1 MAKDDKEIEKKEPQK
16 GKKPAKKTDIVGQ
29 DVPSIDAGSDFNYR
43 ESINC
48 GTGVNTGTGFTFEGG
63 IDGVVTSVNGYTG
76 DVVLKAVDVD
86 AYSKGEA
93 DNRFINVDEGLPM
106 ASKTFIGGIKVGF
119 GLTIQKDGTLDASGV
134 TNPDWN
140 DIVNKP
146 QYFPPVVSNT
156 FTVGGV
162 KPGKGLSIQPDGTL
176 DSLSSTPD
184 WKDIKNK
191 PATFPPPIA
200 TSLVLGGIKIG
211 PGFSELGDG
220 TTTPT
225 PDWTAIQNKPAAY
238 PPVIATASLVGGI
251 KVGAG
256 LNIDADGTL
265 MTVMSAPTWNDI
277 LNKPTTF
284 PPPISTKTVLGGVKA
299 GAGVTIDP
307 TGILSADFTKLPI
320 ASKTVLGGVKEG
332 SGINIE
338 ADGTINTVFAAPE
351 WDEIINKPA
360 TFPPPIA
367 SKIELGGVKPGENI
381 IIDPD
386 GTINAAGAALQPAT
400 SEILGGIKVGDNLAI
415 TPDGTLSAIGGQGA
429 VDQGTTGQ
437 IGYYAEDG
445 YTISGTPWANL
456 QNGKLTLGGN
466 PPEGEVQGAIELK
479 SKQQDATFGFDNF
492 YGADYTL
499 RPYGDAPQKGDISM
513 IFQADDI
520 RDVMMVWGQPEVVI
534 GPPKNGKLGLVKTD
548 LAYPG
553 ISVSPEG
560 VLILNGAFRREIG
573 GVKVDPS
580 QSTGIDLDEGDATIK
595 LMPAGPNQIGGL
607 RLGKHLRAADPNG
620 KVDVDFDPY
629 VLPAA
634 QSTTLGG
641 VKVGSGLSVTADGT
655 LSAAQQVLSRFR
667 TQYNLAGTYT
677 LTITDDISVIHV
689 FCIGGGGGGGACSL
703 VVGGGGGGSGGD
715 VDTQISAKKGDVI
728 TIVVGAGGIGG
739 AYNGGDQIAATAGS
753 DTKISINGKLL
764 ITAGGGG
771 YGRAQA
777 GSDNKDLVPNNGGQG
792 GGTVFKYTDLIGP
805 LSGSGN
811 EGGYGTNMAN
821 PNFNPPYGVFRIAGA
836 GAPSIAGGGRLF
848 ANSTTMAAGA
858 GGAGGGD
865 RLGRNDGSNGV
876 DGVVLIEW

>member
-338 ADGTINTVFAAPE
+338 ADGTINAVPE

-367 SKIELGGVKPGENI
+367 SKLELGGVKPGENI

-429 VDQGTTGQ
+429 VEQGTTGQ
-437 IGYYAEDG
+437 IAYYAEDG
-445 YTISGTPWANL
+445 YTISGTPWANIE
-456 QNGKLTLGGN
+456 NGRLTLGGN
-466 PPEGEVQGAIELK
+466 PPSGEVCGAIEMK
-479 SKQQDATFGFDNF
+479 STQQDASFGFDNY

-499 RPYGDAPQKGDISM
+499 RPYGEAPVKGDIPM
-513 IFQADDI
+513 IFRADDV
-520 RDVMMVWGQPEVVI
+520 RDVMMVWGQPSVVI
-534 GPPKNGKLGLVKTD
+534 GPGGYDKLGLCQVKQE
-548 LAYPG
+548 YHG
-553 ISVSPEG
+553 IG
-560 VLILNGAFRREIG
+560 MDQNGTLILNGAFRRELG

-580 QSTGIDLDEGDATIK
+580 EDTGIDLDEGDATIK
-595 LMPAGPNQIGGL
+595 LMPAGRGIGGI
-607 RLGKHLRAADPNG
+607 RLGKHLRATDANG
-620 KVDVDFDPY
+620 TVAVDFDPY
-629 VLPAA
+629 TLPPANA
-634 QSTTLGG
+634 TTLGG
-641 VKVGSGLSVTADGT
+641 VKIGAGVNVTADGT
-655 LSAAQQVLSRFR
+655 
-667 TQYNLAGTYT
+667 
-677 LTITDDISVIHV
+677 ISVSASPTAPSLPRNRFVINGEFGSDVSVQWTVPVGCTV
-689 FCIGGGGGGGACSL
+689 FRVTVVGCGGSSGFARASGIKTGASGGGGAGWARETFFDYSAGTIFDL
-703 VVGGGGGGSGGD
+703 ELGASNAINPRATSFLLAGKKLIYATNGSNGRDASTTADFVVGGVGGTGYQINVDAAHMTGHAEIGSGGSGGY
-715 VDTQISAKKGDVI
+715 AFG
-728 TIVVGAGGIGG
+728 
-739 AYNGGDQIAATAGS
+739 
-753 DTKISINGKLL
+753 L
-764 ITAGGGG
+764 
-771 YGRAQA
+771 
-777 GSDNKDLVPNNGGQG
+777 NNG
-792 GGTVFKYTDLIGP
+792 
-805 LSGSGN
+805 
-811 EGGYGTNMAN
+811 A
-821 PNFNPPYGVFRIAGA
+821 
-836 GAPSIAGGGRLF
+836 
-848 ANSTTMAAGA
+848 TTF
-858 GGAGGGD
+858 GGAGGGTLFGGESQYLIGSS
-865 RLGRNDGSNGV
+865 LGRGCGAPGGGSVQGF
-876 DGVVLIEW
+876 DYGITGMPGIIIIEW